1 MHWAGVSTVGVQSE
15 QVVIQSLSQVHIS
28 NVYPAALG
36 ALAYKSD
43 IGTKGHSVN
52 LFRSSP
58 CAILTPCH
66 TFIACLLS
74 SMRLRA
80 GELRVTL
87 SLARY

>member
-52 LFRSSP
+52 LFR
-58 CAILTPCH
+58 ILPVRNSHSLSRVYRMLTLLDEAQSRR
-66 TFIACLLS
+66 IACYPIAS
-74 SMRLRA
+74 
-80 GELRVTL
+80 
-87 SLARY
+87 